1 MNDPTRHQ
9 CIISVGSNIDPESN
23 VRRARELLATEA
35 ELIGESALIWTA
47 PVGFQEQPDFLNGA
61 FLIATT
67 FDRAEFKDY
76 LRSVEDRL
84 GRIRGPIK
92 SGPRTID
99 LDIISWDGE
108 IVHDDYYSHEYVST
122 PVNEL
127 IRTHALS
134 IKNNAAG

>member
-1 MNDPTRHQ
+1 MNDPARHQ
-9 CIISVGSNIDPESN
+9 CIISVGSNIEPERN

-61 FLIATT
+61 FLVVTT
-67 FDRAEFKDY
+67 LDRAAFKDY

-84 GRIRGPIK
+84 GRVRGPIK

-99 LDIISWDGE
+99 LDIITWDGE
-108 IVHDDYYSHEYVST
+108 VVHNDYFSHQYVST

-127 IRTHALS
+127 IRNHALS
-134 IKNNAAG
+134 ISLDAAG